1 MAEGMLGG
9 MLGGEEEKPE
19 VEAPEALAG
28 AEAFASAV
36 AAKLAG
42 NDPEVARDTSAFLKK
57 QAQLLE
63 IQAEYLKD
71 EHALR
76 VTHLRNQLREE
87 NVRRFGLRLRTGFQL
102 FIVLVAIVIGIG
114 FAVMIR
120 DAITSHSVVIDSFDI
135 SPNLATQSLTGR
147 IVAAGLVDRLSQIQ
161 AATRSSIQKR
171 DISDAWSNEIN
182 IEMPETG
189 VSIGAIERLLKTR
202 FGHDQ
207 HISGG
212 LVKMDQTE
220 LALTVR
226 GSGVMPKTFSDAKG
240 DLDALTNKAAEYVY
254 AQSQPALWAAY
265 LVDSGRDQEAIEFCQ
280 ASIASSSPSDRPVL
294 LTHWAI
300 AIAKTS
306 GAGPQALAL
315 IRRAIAL
322 QPDYWYAYSTMTSM
336 MGVLGDEEGVWKFG
350 EQLRKAAGG
359 RPGRAP
365 AQIFGDVDGAL
376 WNLPALLVAY
386 TADAE
391 SSSGAGTE
399 SYNDEPQIALVDA
412 EMHDP
417 AAAELAL
424 QTTRPDATDPTIAA
438 VTHAVR
444 GMLAAESGDPARA
457 VSEWEAF
464 LRAYSDPA
472 VAWVSWG
479 LNCWV
484 APAEEAVGHPD
495 KADAILKTGG
505 TFVDCYRFHG
515 DILDGRGDWKGAQ
528 EWYAKSVELAPDLP
542 AGYYS
547 WGIALV
553 KHGDLAGAES
563 KLKNAN
569 QRGPHW
575 ADPVK
580 AWGDVLVKQG
590 KSKDALAKYDEALKY
605 APNWKQLKEARDAAA
620 KQKS

>member
-1 MAEGMLGG
+1 M
-9 MLGGEEEKPE
+9 
-19 VEAPEALAG
+19 
-28 AEAFASAV
+28 
-36 AAKLAG
+36 
-42 NDPEVARDTSAFLKK
+42 KK

-87 NVRRFGLRLRTGFQL
+87 NVRRFSLRLRTGFQL
-102 FIVLVAIVIGIG
+102 FIVLVAIIIGIG
-114 FAVMIR
+114 FAIMIR

-182 IEMPETG
+182 IEVPETG
-189 VSIGAIERLLKTR
+189 ISVGGIERLLKTR

-280 ASIASSSPSDRPVL
+280 TSIASSSRSDRPVL
-294 LTHWAI
+294 LTYWAE
-300 AIAKTS
+300 AIGKTS

-315 IRRAIAL
+315 AQKAIAL
-322 QPDYWYAYSTMTSM
+322 QPDYWNAYATL
-336 MGVLGDEEGVWKFG
+336 MGITGILGDEEGVWKLS
-350 EQLRKAAGG
+350 EKVRKIAGG

-365 AQIFGDVDGAL
+365 EAIYSDVDAL
-376 WNLPALLVAY
+376 SWNLPTLLAGL

-391 SSSGAGTE
+391 ASSGAGTFV
-399 SYNDEPQIALVDA
+399 YTAGPQIALVEA
-412 EMHDP
+412 LMHDP

-424 QTTRPDATDPTIAA
+424 QTTKPDPSEPTI
-438 VTHAVR
+438 VR
-444 GMLAAESGDPARA
+444 VPSVG
-457 VSEWEAF
+457 
-464 LRAYSDPA
+464 LRDWVKFSDM
-472 VAWVSWG
+472 
-479 LNCWV
+479 
-484 APAEEAVGHPD
+484 
-495 KADAILKTGG
+495 
-505 TFVDCYRFHG
+505 
-515 DILDGRGDWKGAQ
+515 
-528 EWYAKSVELAPDLP
+528 
-542 AGYYS
+542 
-547 WGIALV
+547 
-553 KHGDLAGAES
+553 
-563 KLKNAN
+563 
-569 QRGPHW
+569 
-575 ADPVK
+575 
-580 AWGDVLVKQG
+580 
-590 KSKDALAKYDEALKY
+590 
-605 APNWKQLKEARDAAA
+605 
-620 KQKS
+620 